1 MKGYAVLKKS
11 EKIDIEAK
19 DGIIVG
25 RDAGKKLYAD
35 TIAQIEKATPL
46 SVIPVDFGNL
56 RFMDFS
62 SADEFLGKLISRLS
76 SGEFKDIYI
85 YLENLSIEIEET
97 IDAMLQLRGQ
107 NAVVIGKNGYPKI
120 LGKLNPV
127 LKETFD
133 LINKEKEVSARN
145 LADKTNLAI
154 NAASNRL
161 TKLQGLGLIAR
172 LETTSGK
179 GAEQFVYRTI
189 AV

>member
-1 MKGYAVLKKS
+1 MKGCRVINKT
-11 EKIDIEAK
+11 EKIKLEAK
-19 DGIIVG
+19 DGILVG
-25 RDAGKKLYAD
+25 REAGKECYSRA
-35 TIAQIEKATPL
+35 IASIEKAAPL
-46 SVIPVDFGNL
+46 SVIPVDFANL

-76 SGEFKDIYI
+76 SGEFKDIYLC
-85 YLENLSIEIEET
+85 LENLTPEIEET
-97 IDAMLQLRGQ
+97 IGAMLQLRGQ
-107 NAVVIGKNGYPKI
+107 NALAIGTGASPKI

-133 LINKEKEVSARN
+133 LINNEKEVSARK

-172 LETTSGK
+172 LETSSGK
-179 GAEQFVYRTI
+179 GAEQYVYRTI

>member
-1 MKGYAVLKKS
+1 MLKV
-11 EKIDIEAK
+11 IDKVNLEAK
-19 DGIIVG
+19 DGILVG
-25 RDAGKKLYAD
+25 RDAGKKCFARV
-35 TIAQIEKATPL
+35 IAAAEGAAPL
-46 SVIPVDFGNL
+46 SVIPIDLGSL

-85 YLENLSIEIEET
+85 YLENLTTEIEET

-107 NAVVIGKNGYPKI
+107 NAVVIGKGGSPKI

-133 LINKEKEVSARN
+133 LINKEKEVSARR
-145 LADKTNLAI
+145 LADRTNLAI

-172 LETTSGK
+172 LDTTSGK
-179 GAEQFVYRTI
+179 GAEQFVYQTI